1 MSFGEREL
9 ERVRRDREGEE
20 RERDR
25 QRGRERNKEKSSIF
39 ASFNFRA
46 TGGELFRLIAKDP
59 LSEDQSREVVYQ
71 ILDGVKHLHSLNIVH
86 LDLKVRKRE
95 RERGRERERW
105 TTACVCGGYTC
116 IWLRIHVDTCML
128 SAREE
133 SYDFCNCIW
142 QLPVLMLFSLCT

>member
-1 MSFGEREL
+1 MSFSEREL

-86 LDLKVRKRE
+86 LDLKVRKRD
-95 RERGRERERW
+95 GQLHV
-105 TTACVCGGYTC
+105 CVGY
-116 IWLRIHVDTCML
+116 IWLRIRVDTCML

-142 QLPVLMLFSLCT
+142 QLPVLKLFSLCT